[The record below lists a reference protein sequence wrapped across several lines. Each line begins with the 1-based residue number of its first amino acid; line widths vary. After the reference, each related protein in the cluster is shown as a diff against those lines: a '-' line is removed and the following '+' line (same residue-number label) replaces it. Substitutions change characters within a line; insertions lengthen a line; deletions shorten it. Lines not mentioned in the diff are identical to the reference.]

1 MYGTSTV
8 LTLTDRKDLDN
19 GLFVPGDEVEGH
31 GGLSYEVVSTPTNAG
46 EYIFAPKNIFDGDE
60 SSYGAWYISTQ
71 GGTLNITFTE
81 QIVASSI
88 RMKTYLTGA
97 DFTVNINGL
106 GLPRDLTSSS
116 ETWTDITGGFAGSLT
131 SLLVT
136 MTSTGTGQNWFYAIE
151 VDGVTRLQRT

>member
-1 MYGTSTV
+1 
-8 LTLTDRKDLDN
+8 
-19 GLFVPGDEVEGH
+19 
-31 GGLSYEVVSTPTNAG
+31 
-46 EYIFAPKNIFDGDE
+46 
-60 SSYGAWYISTQ
+60 
-71 GGTLNITFTE
+71 
-81 QIVASSI
+81 
-88 RMKTYLTGA
+88 MKTYLTGA

-151 VDGVTRLQRT
+151 VDGVILTAEDVTVVSINPTSPEMTVSGGTWSVGETVKNTVARAPQITPTTDEIIAVTASNRTSNFH